1 MAAGSMV
8 LLTPHDSSVL
18 SSLVQYSRPSD
29 RRQQLL
35 DSLEKPDAR
44 MVGEA
49 FFDDQKYEKAP
60 EEVRLTVDQFRAWV
74 DNNKHRRLQREA
86 LRRAARR

>member
-1 MAAGSMV
+1 
-8 LLTPHDSSVL
+8 
-18 SSLVQYSRPSD
+18 
-29 RRQQLL
+29 
-35 DSLEKPDAR
+35 